1 MTNATGKP
9 LEGKVAIVTGAGK
22 NIGRAIARGLAAD
35 GAAVVV
41 NGRSDRAAVDAV
53 AKEIEADGG
62 RALPFLADV
71 SDAGAVA
78 ELVQAATARFGG
90 IDIAIS
96 NAGLRRQTPFLKMPF
111 AEWREIMS
119 VALDGAFLLAKATVP
134 SMVARGGGAFVGLSG
149 ISHHT
154 GAKERV
160 HVNASKAG
168 LEGFIRG
175 LAMELAAHKI
185 TVNAVAPGMIATVRG
200 ASAGTLPGGAQRV
213 DTIPLGRPGTVDEIA
228 AMVRL
233 LVGPAGAYIT
243 GQTIHVNGG
252 SFLAK

>member
-1 MTNATGKP
+1 MTDGSSKP
-9 LEGKVAIVTGAGK
+9 LAGKVAIVTGAGK
-22 NIGRAIARGLAAD
+22 NIGRTIAKVLAAD

-41 NGRSDRAAVDAV
+41 NGRSDRGAIEAV
-53 AKEIEADGG
+53 AKEIEAAGG
-62 RALPFLADV
+62 RSMPFLADV
-71 SDAGAVA
+71 SDPTAVA
-78 ELVQAATARFGG
+78 DLAKATTEKFGG

-96 NAGLRRQTPFLKMPF
+96 NAGLRRQTPFLKMAF
-111 AEWREIMS
+111 DEWREIMS
-119 VALDGAFLLAKATVP
+119 VALDGAFLLAKAVVP
-134 SMVARGGGAFVGLSG
+134 SMIARGGGAFVGLSG

-168 LEGFIRG
+168 LEGLIRG
-175 LAMELAAHKI
+175 LAMELAVHKI

-200 ASAGTLPGGAQRV
+200 ASAGTLPADRRV
-213 DTIPLGRPGTVDEIA
+213 ETIPLGRPGTVDEIA

-233 LVGPAGAYIT
+233 LVGPAGTYIT

>member
-1 MTNATGKP
+1 MTNGSGRP
-9 LEGKVAIVTGAGK
+9 LAGKVAIVTGAGK
-22 NIGRAIARGLAAD
+22 NIGRAIAQVLAAD

-41 NGRSDRAAVDAV
+41 NGRSDRAAIEAV
-53 AKEIEADGG
+53 AKEIEAAGG
-62 RALPFLADV
+62 RALPFLSDV
-71 SDAGAVA
+71 SDAAAVA
-78 ELVQAATARFGG
+78 DLAKAATEAFGG
-90 IDIAIS
+90 IDIAVS
-96 NAGLRRQTPFLKMPF
+96 NAGLRRQTPFLKMAF

-119 VALDGAFLLAKATVP
+119 VALDGAFLLAKAVVP
-134 SMVARGGGAFVGLSG
+134 SMIARGGGAFVGLSG
-149 ISHHT
+149 ISHHL

-168 LEGFIRG
+168 LEGLIRG
-175 LAMELAAHKI
+175 LAMELAVHKI

-200 ASAGTLPGGAQRV
+200 TSAGTLPAERRAETV
-213 DTIPLGRPGTVDEIA
+213 PLGRPGTVDEIA

-233 LVGPAGAYIT
+233 LVGPAGTYIT